1 MHAERNPLILYT
13 IVNELLASY
22 FRRLK
27 VAENNH
33 YFVKRRRQVILQSGR
48 AGWRLFC
55 EPDAAENGLEARVG
69 AKGIVNWV
77 GL

>member
-1 MHAERNPLILYT
+1 M
-13 IVNELLASY
+13 
-22 FRRLK
+22 
-27 VAENNH
+27 AENNH